1 MAHFAELESKTDP
14 TGFTTD
20 THLVVKRVIVV
31 GNDVSTAAGPLGDND
46 EHVDGETW
54 CVNFFG
60 GGTWK
65 QTSYNHNFRKMYAG
79 KGFIYNA
86 SKNKFL
92 LKQPYASWSL
102 DGSDD
107 WQAPVTYP
115 NVSSY
120 DHPSETYSQEDVDA
134 NVYPVGHAKAGQRLG
149 TFNVGDPK
157 ECLYYITWDEDN
169 LRWIA
174 TDQEDP
180 IGNHRWDADNTQWV
194 SV

>member
-14 TGFTTD
+14 TGFTSD
-20 THLVVKRVIVV
+20 THLVVKRVVVV
-31 GNDVSTAAGPLGDND
+31 GNDCVPSD

-65 QTSYNHNFRKMYAG
+65 QTSYNHNFRKQYAG
-79 KGFIYNA
+79 IGYVYNS

-92 LKQPYASWSL
+92 TPQPYASWSL

-115 NVSSY
+115 DKDASDY
-120 DHPSETYSQEDVDA
+120 DIS
-134 NVYPVGHAKAGQRLG
+134 
-149 TFNVGDPK
+149 
-157 ECLYYITWDEDN
+157 WDEDN
-169 LRWIA
+169 TRWIGTKISA
-174 TDQEDP
+174 DSK
-180 IGNHRWDADNTQWV
+180 HRWNADTKAWV
-194 SV
+194 AL